1 MFYLGSITKKSPAN
15 GDQSPDWSTF
25 YSQQV
30 DRVQDARLNAF
41 YAAGVVAPST
51 PLSEVPFVA
60 VDFETTGFDPQ
71 HDGIVSIGLVP
82 FDLKRIHCAGAK
94 HWIVRPR
101 SPLDTDSVVIHGIT
115 HSDIQAAPDLMRVL
129 EYLLKALEGRIVV
142 VHHRG
147 IERPFLN
154 AALEKRLHE
163 GILFP
168 VIDTMELEARVHR
181 AKPLS
186 LWQKLRGLELESI
199 RLVDSRSRYNLP
211 YYHQHHALT
220 DALATA
226 ELLMAQVAY
235 RFSPQT
241 PISELWK

>member
-1 MFYLGSITKKSPAN
+1 MFYLGSTKKNCAKEE
-15 GDQSPDWSTF
+15 QSPDWSTF
-25 YSQQV
+25 YRQQAE
-30 DRVQDARLNAF
+30 RVQDERLKAF
-41 YAAGVVAPST
+41 YRAGVVAPST
-51 PLSEVPFVA
+51 PLEEVPFVA

-71 HDGIVSIGLVP
+71 RDGIVSIGLVP
-82 FDLKRIHCAGAK
+82 FDLKRIHCAGAR

-101 SPLDTDSVVIHGIT
+101 TPLDKGSVVIHGIT

-154 AALEKRLHE
+154 VALEKRLHE

-168 VIDTMELEARVHR
+168 VVDTMELEARVHR
-181 AKPLS
+181 ARPLS
-186 LWQKLRGLELESI
+186 LWQKLRGVELESI